1 MTPVRPAQEASGRPP
16 EVPSLLSVPPRTYR
30 VLMVVRVEVKPA
42 LLAWARER
50 ARLDHEHL
58 LTKFPKLS
66 EWEIGESQPTIK
78 QLEKYA
84 EATHTSLGFLL
95 LQRPPTE
102 GVPIPDF
109 RTIGDHAM
117 TRPSADLLDTVYSC
131 QQRQE
136 WYRDFA
142 RSTREDR
149 IPFVGSL
156 RPDADIVSAAAT
168 IRDALDFDLDHRR
181 TISTWAAALDHLR
194 DKAES
199 IGVLVMINGVVGS
212 NTHRKLDPEEF
223 RGFALADDLAPVV
236 FVNGADTKAAQI
248 FTLAHELAH
257 VWLGE
262 SALSDADLGSRPD
275 NPVERWCNQVAAELL
290 VPLASL
296 RDELGDTTDLTRE
309 LERLARLFKV
319 STLVVLRRVF
329 DAGRLSWTAYRSAY
343 LAERDRV
350 LGLAAAGGG
359 SGGNFYNTTPVR
371 VSKRFARALIVS
383 TWEGQTLYRDAARL
397 LGFKKLTTLDELGHS
412 LGVD

>member
-1 MTPVRPAQEASGRPP
+1 
-16 EVPSLLSVPPRTYR
+16 
-30 VLMVVRVEVKPA
+30 MVVRVEVKPA
-42 LLAWARER
+42 LLLWARER

-66 EWEIGESQPTIK
+66 EWEIGRSQPTIK

-95 LQRPPTE
+95 LPRPPPE

-109 RTIGDHAM
+109 RTMGDHAI

-136 WYRDFA
+136 WYHDFA
-142 RSTREDR
+142 RSNREDR

-156 RPDADIVSAAAT
+156 RLDTDVVSAAST

-181 TISTWAAALDHLR
+181 ALGTWTAALDYLR

-262 SALSDADLGSRPD
+262 SALSDADLGSRTEE
-275 NPVERWCNQVAAELL
+275 PVERWCNQVAGELL

-296 RDELGDTTDLTRE
+296 RDELGDEIDMTTN

-319 STLVVLRRVF
+319 STLVVLRRIF
-329 DAGRLSWTAYRSAY
+329 DAGHLSWTAYRSAY

-350 LGLAAAGGG
+350 LGLAEAGGG

-371 VSKRFARALIVS
+371 VSKRFAQALILS
-383 TWEGQTLYRDAARL
+383 TWEGQTLYRDATRL
-397 LGFKKLTTLDELGHS
+397 LGFKKLATLDELGHS
-412 LGVD
+412 LGIN

>member
-1 MTPVRPAQEASGRPP
+1 
-16 EVPSLLSVPPRTYR
+16 
-30 VLMVVRVEVKPA
+30 MVVRVNVEPA
-42 LLAWARER
+42 LLVWARER
-50 ARLDHEHL
+50 ARLDQERL
-58 LTKFPKLS
+58 LTKFPKLT
-66 EWEIGESQPTIK
+66 EWEVGDSRPTLK

-84 EATHTSLGFLL
+84 EATHIALGFLL
-95 LQRPPTE
+95 RPPTE
-102 GVPIPDF
+102 AIPIPDF
-109 RTIGDHAM
+109 RTIGDRPV
-117 TRPSADLLDTVYSC
+117 TRPSADLLDTVYAC

-142 RSTREDR
+142 RSNREDR

-156 RPDADIVSAAAT
+156 SPDTDVVSAASS
-168 IRDALDFDLDHRR
+168 ISDALDFDLDERR
-181 TISTWAAALDHLR
+181 SISTWTGALDHLR
-194 DKAES
+194 DKAET

-212 NTHRKLDPEEF
+212 NTHRKLDPDEF

-296 RDELGDTTDLTRE
+296 REMLGDTSDLTAE
-309 LERLARLFKV
+309 LDRLARVYKV
-319 STLVVLRRVF
+319 STLVVLRRIF
-329 DAGRLSWTAYRSAY
+329 DAGRLSWAAYRKAY
-343 LAERDRV
+343 LDERNRV
-350 LGLAAAGGG
+350 LGFAASPSG

-383 TWEGQTLYRDAARL
+383 TWEGHTLYRDAARL
-397 LGFKKLTTLDELGHS
+397 LGFKKLATLDELGQS
-412 LGVD
+412 LGVG

>member
-1 MTPVRPAQEASGRPP
+1 MAVT
-16 EVPSLLSVPPRTYR
+16 PRTYR
-30 VLMVVRVEVKPA
+30 VNMVVRVEVEPA
-42 LLAWARER
+42 LLVWARER

-58 LTKFPKLS
+58 LAKFPKLG

-84 EATHTSLGFLL
+84 EATHTPLGFLL
-95 LQRPPTE
+95 LERPPTE
-102 GVPIPDF
+102 DVPIPDF
-109 RTIGDHAM
+109 RTRGDRVVA
-117 TRPSADLLDTVYSC
+117 RPSADLLDTVYSC

-142 RSTREDR
+142 RSNREAR

-156 RPDADIVSAAAT
+156 RADANIVSAAAT
-168 IRDALDFDLDHRR
+168 IRDALDFGLDARR
-181 TISTWAAALDHLR
+181 PISTWTGALDHLR

-223 RGFALADDLAPVV
+223 GGFALADDLAPVV

-296 RDELGDTTDLTRE
+296 REELGDTVDLTAE
-309 LERLARLFKV
+309 LERLARVFKV
-319 STLVVLRRVF
+319 STLVVLRRIF
-329 DAGRLSWTAYRSAY
+329 DAGSLSWSAYRSAY
-343 LAERDRV
+343 LVERDRV
-350 LGLAAAGGG
+350 LGFVSAGGG
-359 SGGNFYNTTPVR
+359 SGGNFYNTTPIR

-397 LGFKKLTTLDELGHS
+397 LGFKKLSTLDELGHS
-412 LGVD
+412 LGVG